1 MILTQPSRAKYL
13 KRLLNVLD
21 PQVDKF
27 PGQVHVD
34 VRMFDPSLS
43 LGQNREIMRQD
54 SMGDAI
60 HFVDDDDLLAEDYY
74 ETILPLL
81 DGVDYIGHR
90 IQIYLDGRLD
100 CPAYHSLKYPGWT
113 TRDGAHYRDISHV
126 NPMRRE
132 LALLRPMEG
141 GVAEDFRW
149 AAAMRET
156 GMVKTEHYIDRAL
169 YYYYFRSDKSDAPPN
184 LPVAKSET
192 AVREEEVDLIQAQ
205 LGGWIGSVGAYVERR
220 KANMPT
226 LPPGAKKE
234 HEVRL
239 DELAQFEIYL
249 DRTNCREAG
258 PERLYLK
265 RRRDEISVG
274 A

>member
-1 MILTQPSRAKYL
+1 
-13 KRLLNVLD
+13 
-21 PQVDKF
+21 
-27 PGQVHVD
+27 
-34 VRMFDPSLS
+34 MFDPSLS

-54 SMGDAI
+54 SNADWIA
-60 HFVDDDDLLAEDYY
+60 FCDDDDLLAEDYY

-90 IQIYLDGRLD
+90 IQIYLDGKLD
-100 CPAYHSLKYPGWT
+100 RPTYHSLKYPGWT
-113 TRDGAHYRDISHV
+113 TQDGAHYRDISHV

-132 LALLRPMEG
+132 LALLCPMEG

-149 AAAMRET
+149 AAAMRAT
-156 GMVKTEHYIDRAL
+156 GKVKTEHYIDRAM

-184 LPVAKSET
+184 LPVVKSED
-192 AVREEEVDLIQAQ
+192 AVRLEEVDLIQAQ
-205 LGGWIGSVGAYVERR
+205 LGGWIGSVGSYVEQR
-220 KANMPT
+220 KLTAIHHQ
-226 LPPGAKKE
+226 PGAKKE
-234 HEVRL
+234 SEVRL